1 MFLFITWRVILQ
13 MNLRHNMAIIFC
25 DFFISRNVCISLWL
39 CGLRHWS
46 CKPQILS
53 LNPLESFVK
62 CYRNRIIFQYF
73 PQIYLFYFLDIS
85 MYIYY
90 IFHYKTNSFSLKKL
104 HREKKPSLLNGYLSS
119 LMTVVHW
126 ILILEAFPKHYSLKL
141 SLKLENTEKSSC
153 KMGYIAYLE
162 MVKVREIPS
171 FCPKAN
177 FHGIIPPSRRIQFK

>member
-1 MFLFITWRVILQ
+1 

-119 LMTVVHW
+119 LMTACGPLNSNSGS
-126 ILILEAFPKHYSLKL
+126 IPKTLFVKI
-141 SLKLENTEKSSC
+141 KSQAQEYR
-153 KMGYIAYLE
+153 KIFL
-162 MVKVREIPS
+162 
-171 FCPKAN
+171 
-177 FHGIIPPSRRIQFK
+177 